1 MTIGGRKYNKPCDN
15 MLIMLKTADGC
26 DSALYLTLT
35 VNERIQADV
44 QYLPFACA
52 DDGAFYINYDINAGV
67 YDSLHIA
74 FSTSELRD
82 TTIYDPA
89 VNSIAIPYP
98 ENITPGHYQAEITF
112 YQFCCGRH
120 VEKRDI
126 DVRYSSSIVEQKWND
141 VLTLLSPAYNGGY
154 EFLDYQWFKNNEPLL
169 GENHSYLYQPLDTTA
184 AYHVVVTRKDG
195 VQIAT
200 CPVQPTYHEQQ
211 SKYPSVVKS
220 GQKMRMYMAQETTI
234 WYYTVSGQ
242 LYSSFTMPQGH
253 GMMSVPDTPGVY
265 VLRAVDKQGETQAQV
280 LLVE

>member
-1 MTIGGRKYNKPCDN
+1 M
-15 MLIMLKTADGC
+15 
-26 DSALYLTLT
+26 
-35 VNERIQADV
+35 
-44 QYLPFACA
+44 
-52 DDGAFYINYDINAGV
+52 
-67 YDSLHIA
+67 
-74 FSTSELRD
+74 
-82 TTIYDPA
+82 
-89 VNSIAIPYP
+89 
-98 ENITPGHYQAEITF
+98 
-112 YQFCCGRH
+112 
-120 VEKRDI
+120 EKRDI

-200 CPVQPTYHEQQ
+200 CPVQPVYHEQQ
-211 SKYPSVVKS
+211 SKYPSVVKA